1 MLTRST
7 TSLRLMLI
15 DRLLPAMLGLLLVG
29 ALAANW
35 VALRAATKAYDR
47 GLLDTA
53 FAIAEQLRVVD
64 GKLQLPLSQ
73 QARAVL
79 LTDKF
84 DQVFYAVHGSQGE
97 LLDGNPELPMPPLE
111 DWQQMGS
118 EGRWYYDGTLAGE
131 PVRLAGY
138 QRHFGDQTVTI
149 LAAETLVKRKE
160 LVRDILLGMLLPEV
174 LLVLVAASVI
184 WFGVRSGLRPLDTL
198 RAELA
203 DRSQADLRPVTV
215 SVPEEI
221 QPVVT
226 EVNGLL
232 MRLDTA
238 LTSQRHF
245 VSDAAHQ
252 LRTPLATALLYSA
265 NLARPELP
273 DAARARFASKATEQ
287 LKRLERLI
295 QDVLLFARGESIG
308 RDVIPAA
315 ALIAEAAQTLEPLC
329 RDKGVDFSVCAEVGE
344 VQIVGSRKALGGAL
358 LNLLE
363 NALQASE
370 GRHDGS
376 AKVCLNVV
384 ADERSVLIHVQDS
397 GKGIAPEVQA
407 RIFEPFFTTRGQG
420 TGLGLAIAL
429 GVARAHGGTIEVSSV
444 AGQGSDFVLR
454 LPAATMTEE
463 QSTQ

>member
-1 MLTRST
+1 MSDAAQ
-7 TSLRLMLI
+7 I
-15 DRLLPAMLGLLLVG
+15 PA
-29 ALAANW
+29 
-35 VALRAATKAYDR
+35 
-47 GLLDTA
+47 
-53 FAIAEQLRVVD
+53 
-64 GKLQLPLSQ
+64 
-73 QARAVL
+73 
-79 LTDKF
+79 
-84 DQVFYAVHGSQGE
+84 
-97 LLDGNPELPMPPLE
+97 PELKAQELQRAFDVFNQVSLE
-111 DWQQMGS
+111 LTQAY
-118 EGRWYYDGTLAGE
+118 EGLQAKVESLT
-131 PVRLAGY
+131 
-138 QRHFGDQTVTI
+138 
-149 LAAETLVKRKE
+149 
-160 LVRDILLGMLLPEV
+160 
-174 LLVLVAASVI
+174 
-184 WFGVRSGLRPLDTL
+184 
-198 RAELA
+198 AELA
-203 DRSQADLRPVTV
+203 VANGELRRQYQEKEALSERLSLLLNALPAGVVVLDSTARVSEANPVARSMLGESISGENWSALAEAKLAATDAPDEWQLADRRVSIAESPLDSAGGRILLIHDITV
-215 SVPEEI
+215 AHELKANVERH
-221 QPVVT
+221 Q
-226 EVNGLL
+226 
-232 MRLDTA
+232 RLA
-238 LTSQRHF
+238 AMGEMAASL
-245 VSDAAHQ
+245 AHQ

-265 NLARPELP
+265 NLAQPELS
-273 DAARARFASKATEQ
+273 DAARARFAGKATEQ

-329 RDKGVDFSVCAEVGE
+329 REKGVDFSVCADVGD
-344 VQIVGSRKALGGAL
+344 VMIVGSRKALGGAL

-370 GRHDGS
+370 GRLDGS
-376 AKVCLNVV
+376 AKVCLSAV